1 MCVKEITIVVYKF
14 GNVNAREGGADN
26 RHLENGVFRNVSWHL
41 LHLFVENDCKGMVFF

>member
-1 MCVKEITIVVYKF
+1 MCVKKKVTIVVYKL

-41 LHLFVENDCKGMVFF
+41 FATIC